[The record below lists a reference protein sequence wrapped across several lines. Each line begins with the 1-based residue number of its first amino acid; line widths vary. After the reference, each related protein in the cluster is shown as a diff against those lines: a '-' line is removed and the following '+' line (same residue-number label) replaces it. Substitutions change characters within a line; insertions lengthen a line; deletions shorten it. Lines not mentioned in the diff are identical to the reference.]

1 MLLRGAA
8 WIELGRLRIS
18 KALNL
23 EGEIVGQAFLPAF
36 CPNGNRER
44 LPYKTAA
51 ARDNFEAVS
60 RGTKK
65 ISKKDLPVRS

>member
-8 WIELGRLRIS
+8 WIELSWLRIS

-23 EGEIVGQAFLPAF
+23 KGEIVGQAFLPAF

-44 LPYKTAA
+44 LPYKTGVPFVN
-51 ARDNFEAVS
+51 RWRREEV
-60 RGTKK
+60 GKK
-65 ISKKDLPVRS
+65 T